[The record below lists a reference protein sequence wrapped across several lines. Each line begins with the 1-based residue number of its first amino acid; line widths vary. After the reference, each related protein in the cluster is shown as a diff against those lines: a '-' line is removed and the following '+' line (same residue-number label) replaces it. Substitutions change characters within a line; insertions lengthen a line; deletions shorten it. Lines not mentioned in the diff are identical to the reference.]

1 MRLIHLPTFWTI
13 FLDILAWG
21 IIQTMVGW
29 LGMHLPKALIQPS
42 RFLFQTFVWEKD
54 GRIYQALF
62 MVKSWK
68 GNLPYG
74 GSLFQSRFTMRT
86 LGEVSVNHID
96 RWILETC
103 RSELTHWLAI
113 LPAALFFF
121 WNETWVGWVMVIYAL
136 IFNLPLIVVQR
147 YNRPRLRKMLKVL
160 DCQKQTAYHRFD
172 KN

>member
-1 MRLIHLPTFWTI
+1 
-13 FLDILAWG
+13 
-21 IIQTMVGW
+21 MVGW

-68 GNLPYG
+68 GNLTLWRQSFPILD
-74 GSLFQSRFTMRT
+74 SLCEL

-113 LPAALFFF
+113 LPAVLFFF
-121 WNETWVGWVMVIYAL
+121 GM
-136 IFNLPLIVVQR
+136 
-147 YNRPRLRKMLKVL
+147 K
-160 DCQKQTAYHRFD
+160 HG
-172 KN
+172 